1 MKKRI
6 NEHFNIRWSF
16 NDFVEAYILANAIDV
31 DDMSDE
37 RSEEIEKKVKRKLTV
52 GFLEGLRN
60 EILSDV
66 EDRIVMAMDES

>member
-6 NEHFNIRWSF
+6 NEHFNIRWTF

-52 GFLEGLRN
+52 GFLEGLRD
-60 EILSDV
+60 EILSDI
-66 EDRIVMAMDES
+66 EDRIIMAMEES